1 MILGPQMADI
11 SVKNQRANLNTG
23 QYNIFKI
30 QKYTYETLN
39 DAVRQPVSTPWIC
52 TVNKTKKNVLI
63 TGAKSFGHFDVTNYV
78 DRPS

>member
-1 MILGPQMADI
+1 MKWRNFLHYRKDQEYAIRQIIMILGPQMADI

-39 DAVRQPVSTPWIC
+39 DAVRQPVSTP
-52 TVNKTKKNVLI
+52 
-63 TGAKSFGHFDVTNYV
+63 
-78 DRPS
+78 

>member
-1 MILGPQMADI
+1 MKCRNFLHYRKDQEYAIRQIIMILGPQMADI

-39 DAVRQPVSTPWIC
+39 DAVRQPVSTP
-52 TVNKTKKNVLI
+52 
-63 TGAKSFGHFDVTNYV
+63 
-78 DRPS
+78 

>member
-1 MILGPQMADI
+1 MKCRNFLHYRMDQEYAIRQIIMILGPQMADI

-39 DAVRQPVSTPWIC
+39 DAVRQPVSTP
-52 TVNKTKKNVLI
+52 
-63 TGAKSFGHFDVTNYV
+63 
-78 DRPS
+78 